1 MSDHLKGNLKN
12 QAKRAVA
19 RLSNHVGKLFIKQ
32 KSDEKYKDNW
42 EELATEQFDQALKLD
57 PHNPESKYYLGLI
70 QYEKGKLKPALDL
83 FRESLKFS
91 VDKALRYKTLIQV
104 AKIYLKEKS
113 PILAMEYVEKAIN
126 LMPKRGEAFYY
137 QAIVYE
143 HLGKDKKSKAAAQK
157 AVELGIKQAKK
168 YLNS

>member
-1 MSDHLKGNLKN
+1 MPDNLKN

-19 RLSNHVGKLFIKQ
+19 KLSNHVGKLFIKQ

-57 PHNPESKYYLGLI
+57 PNNPESKYYLGLI
-70 QYEKGKLKPALDL
+70 QYEKGKWKPALDL
-83 FRESLKFS
+83 FRDSLKFS
-91 VDKALRYKTLIQV
+91 VDKSLCYKTLIQI

-113 PILAMEYVEKAIN
+113 PILAQEYVEKATN
-126 LMPKRGEAFYY
+126 LLPKRGEAFYY

-143 HLGKDKKSKAAAQK
+143 QMGKAKKSKTAAQT
-157 AVELGIKQAKK
+157 ALDLGIKQANK
-168 YLNS
+168 YIL

>member
-19 RLSNHVGKLFIKQ
+19 KLSNHVGKLFIKQ

-57 PHNPESKYYLGLI
+57 PNNPESKYYLGLI
-70 QYEKGKLKPALDL
+70 QYDKGKLKPALDL

-113 PILAMEYVEKAIN
+113 PILAQEYVDKATN
-126 LMPKRGEAFYY
+126 LLPKRGEAFYY

-143 HLGKDKKSKAAAQK
+143 QMGKVAKSKKAAKTALELGVKQAQK
-157 AVELGIKQAKK
+157 
-168 YLNS
+168 YS